1 MTARLPFPEKPLPA
15 AEPSRPG
22 RSRKGRVF
30 LLDGTALAYRS
41 HYALIRTPL
50 TSSRGQNVSALF
62 VFANTLFRIL
72 EQEHPDFLAVA
83 FDPKGKTFRHER
95 YEAYKATREKTPQEL
110 IDLFPALR
118 DLVAGFRAPIVEVA
132 GYEADDVIA
141 TLAVQ
146 AAGAG
151 HEVLIV
157 TGDKDF
163 LQIVSQGIK
172 LYNILRPD
180 KDVEIQGEEAARAKF
195 GVPPEQVVDV
205 LALMGD
211 SSDNVP
217 GVAGV
222 GPKTATQLVAA
233 LGGLDEIYAH
243 LDQVERPQLREKLAQ
258 ERASAFLSREL
269 VTLDLAA
276 PVTFD
281 LETFRCR
288 GPDPA
293 RLGPLFRAFEMDSL
307 LRRIS
312 VDQSHDEHT
321 YRIVRDLE
329 TWERFRAELKA
340 ADGFV
345 FDTETTSLDPLR
357 ARLVGISVSFR
368 EREAYYL
375 PANLEPPLFGGARPD
390 LEHFLEAL
398 AGPLADAAVGKRAQ
412 NAKYDLLVLRRH
424 GADVRGVDF
433 DTMLASYCVSPGD
446 LQHNLDHLALKYL
459 NFKKVATSELIGRGR
474 KQITMD
480 QVDVE
485 RVGNYSCEDVDVT
498 GRLIPLLRR
507 EMERAGVA
515 PLFATVEMPLMRV
528 LADMEE
534 AGVALD
540 VSLLAEISA
549 DLGQRVAALTARI
562 HELAGEAFNI
572 NSPKQLGAIL
582 FDKLGVHQQ
591 VGARKP
597 RRTKT
602 GYSTDASVLEEY
614 GRHPLVAALLEYRG
628 LVKLKGTYVDALP
641 ELVNP
646 ATGRIHTSYNQA
658 VAATGRL
665 SSSDPNLQNIPVRS
679 EDGQRIRRAFV
690 PGAPGRVLL
699 SADYSQVEL
708 RIMAHLSADPQL
720 LRAFRAGEDVHRRTA
735 SLIFGMPVQQVPPD
749 LRARAK
755 TINFGVIYG
764 MGPQR
769 LAAATKMTVKEATEF
784 IAAYFRTFS
793 GVKRYLDETLARARQ
808 DGYVTTL
815 LGRRRYIGELDSPH
829 ARVAAAA
836 RNVAVNTPIQGTAAD
851 LIKVAM
857 IRLHQRLIER
867 GLASRMILQVHD
879 ELVLEAPEAE
889 VEVLKPLVA
898 ETMQGAL
905 DLSVPLVVDVGVG
918 RNWLEAH

>member
-15 AEPSRPG
+15 AETPRPG

-41 HYALIRTPL
+41 HYALIRAPL

-62 VFANTLFRIL
+62 IFANTLFRIL

-95 YEAYKATREKTPQEL
+95 YAPYKATREKTPEEL

-118 DLVAGFRAPIVEVA
+118 ELVTGFRAPIVEA
-132 GYEADDVIA
+132 EGYEADDVIA

-151 HEVLIV
+151 HEVFIV

-163 LQIVSQGIK
+163 LQIVSPRIK

-195 GVPPEQVVDV
+195 GVAPEQVVDV

-217 GVAGV
+217 GVAGI
-222 GPKTATQLVAA
+222 GPKTAMQLVAA
-233 LGGLDEIYAH
+233 LGGLDQIYAH
-243 LDQVERPQLREKLAQ
+243 LDRVERPLVREKLAQ
-258 ERASAFLSREL
+258 ERANAFLSKEL

-276 PVTFD
+276 PVAFD
-281 LETFRCR
+281 LEAFRCR

-293 RLGPLFRAFEMDSL
+293 RLGPLFRTFELDSL
-307 LRRIS
+307 MRRIS
-312 VDQSHDEHT
+312 VDQSHDEHA
-321 YRIVRDLE
+321 YRIVRDRD
-329 TWERFRAELKA
+329 TWERFLGELKA

-357 ARLVGISVSFR
+357 ARLVGIAVSFR

-375 PANLEPPLFGGARPD
+375 PANLDPPLFGGARPD
-390 LEHFLEAL
+390 LDHFLEAL
-398 AGPLADAAVGKRAQ
+398 AGPLADPAVGKRAQ

-424 GADVRGVDF
+424 GADVRGIDF
-433 DTMLASYCVSPGD
+433 DTMIASYCVSPGE

-459 NFKKVATSELIGRGR
+459 NFRKVATSELIGRGR
-474 KQITMD
+474 QQITMD
-480 QVDVE
+480 QVDVA
-485 RVGNYSCEDVDVT
+485 RVGEYSCEDVDIT

-507 EMERAGVA
+507 EMEQAGVSD
-515 PLFATVEMPLMRV
+515 LFASVEMPLMSV

-534 AGVALD
+534 AGVAVD
-540 VSLLAEISA
+540 VSLLRELSTE
-549 DLGQRVAALTARI
+549 LGRRIGGLTERI
-562 HELAGEAFNI
+562 HKLAGEAFNI

-582 FDKLGVHQQ
+582 FDKLAVHQQ
-591 VGARKP
+591 TGSRKP

-602 GYSTDASVLEEY
+602 GWSTDAAVLEQY
-614 GRHPLVAALLEYRG
+614 GGHPLVDALLEYRG

-679 EDGQRIRRAFV
+679 EDGQRIRCAFV
-690 PGAPGRVLL
+690 PGAPGRMLL

-708 RIMAHLSADPQL
+708 RIMAHLSADQHL
-720 LRAFRAGEDVHRRTA
+720 LRAFRAGEDVHRWTA
-735 SLIFGMPVQQVPPD
+735 SLIFGMPAQEVPPD

-755 TINFGVIYG
+755 TINFGVMYG
-764 MGPQR
+764 MGAQR

-784 IAAYFRTFS
+784 IAAYFKTFS
-793 GVKRYLDETLARARQ
+793 GVKRYLDETLARARR

-836 RNVAVNTPIQGTAAD
+836 RNIAVNTPIQGTAAD

-857 IRLHQRLIER
+857 IRLHQRLRER
-867 GLASRMILQVHD
+867 GLKGRMILQVHD
-879 ELVLEAPEAE
+879 ELVLEAPEDE
-889 VEVLKPLVA
+889 VEDLKTLVVEA
-898 ETMQGAL
+898 MQGAL
-905 DLSVPLVVDVGVG
+905 ELSVPLVVDVGVG